1 MENSYVVLA
10 IVALMGAWLYVRH
23 RNKMLKEIDIEEKYM
38 SNPEEIKNVLSKKL
52 RRPILWIFIDYNYNA
67 MNWSSFSS
75 RSSNNMN
82 VPFVNMTVESIINK
96 CCESFN
102 ICLINDKSFGK
113 LIPNWSTNLSSIGEP
128 VQDKLRYYG
137 MISLIENYGGLMV
150 PSSFLCLKDLEPL
163 YRIIAQT
170 QKPVVFQDNN
180 RNIDTRFIGAAA
192 DDEVIRDYKNYLVR
206 NLSRDYTDESNFLN
220 DNSKWL
226 MRRVNKDSIK
236 CVHGEVIGVI
246 TKDGNSIN
254 VQDIVSIN
262 TIDFETKE
270 NLYGINIPLKELLKR
285 KDQKWFCYL
294 TENRI
299 LESNMCIA
307 NYFKT
312 V

>member
-1 MENSYVVLA
+1 MENTYVVLA
-10 IVALMGAWLYVRH
+10 IVALAGAWLYVRH

-38 SNPEEIKNVLSKKL
+38 SNPEEIKNILSKKI
-52 RRPILWIFIDYNYNA
+52 RRPILWIFIDYKYNA
-67 MNWSSFSS
+67 MRWSSFAS

-102 ICLINDKSFGK
+102 ICLINDKSFEK
-113 LIPNWSTNLSSIGEP
+113 LIPNWNTNLSKVGEP

-137 MISLIENYGGLMV
+137 MVSLIENYGGLMV
-150 PSSFLCLKDLEPL
+150 PSSFLCLKDLDPL

-192 DDEVIRDYKNYLVR
+192 DDEIISEYKNYLVR

-226 MRRVNKDSIK
+226 MRRVNSDSIK

-246 TKDGNSIN
+246 SKDGSPID

-262 TIDFETKE
+262 RIDFEKKE

-285 KDQKWFCYL
+285 KDQKWFCYFTL
-294 TENRI
+294 WYLKPIISTYCLND
-299 LESNMCIA
+299 
-307 NYFKT
+307 
-312 V
+312 